1 MKSRITTL
9 ALAATF
15 AFAAFGG
22 VALAA
27 SPNQATP
34 GIPGDKNCVGQTTAF
49 LAQALS
55 GADIH
60 GIGGLA
66 NAANLS
72 VKEVKAIVS
81 AYCNP

>member
-1 MKSRITTL
+1 MKTRIMTL
-9 ALAATF
+9 ALAGTF

-34 GIPGDKNCVGQTTAF
+34 GTPGDNNCVGQTTAY
-49 LAQALS
+49 LAQV
-55 GADIH
+55 GASVDIH

-66 NAANLS
+66 KFADLS
-72 VKEVKAIVS
+72 VKEVKAIVV
-81 AYCNP
+81 AYCNS